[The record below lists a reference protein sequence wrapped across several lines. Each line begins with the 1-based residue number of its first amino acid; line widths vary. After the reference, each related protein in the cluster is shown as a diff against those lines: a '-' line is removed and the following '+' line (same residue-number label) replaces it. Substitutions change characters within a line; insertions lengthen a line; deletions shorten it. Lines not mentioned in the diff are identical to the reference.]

1 MTVGL
6 VRTVWT
12 GGTIGVGLTQHAII
26 LQAGATWTDATAGVA
41 TQLVRQFWL
50 SIQGGIPSTVTLQ
63 VQREV
68 DTYDEVTGELNGAVA
83 AGGLPIAVQGEGAG
97 AYAGGVGMK
106 IIWRTTVIRDGRRVR
121 GATYVVPATAGNFDN
136 TGTLTPAA
144 VTTYTSAALAFLD
157 DLVSESLA
165 LVVWSRPETVPG
177 TDGALAAVTGAQVLD
192 KSAVLRS
199 RRD

>member
-12 GGTIGVGLTQHAII
+12 GGTIGVGLTQHAIV
-26 LQAGATWTDATAGVA
+26 LQGGASWTDSTASVA
-41 TQLVRQFWL
+41 ANSVRDFWQSL
-50 SIQGGIPSTVTLQ
+50 QGGIPESVTLQ

-68 DTYDEVTGELNGAVA
+68 DTYDEVTGELNGATA
-83 AGGLPIAVQGEGAG
+83 APALPLATQGSGAG

-106 IIWRTTVIRDGRRVR
+106 IIWRTSVIREGRRVR
-121 GATYVVPATAGNFDN
+121 GATYVVPATAGNFDD

-157 DLVSESLA
+157 DLSSESLA
-165 LVVWSRPETVPG
+165 LMVWSRPETVPG